1 MDKDTI
7 IILGGF
13 IFILIAAFKSP
24 FLMRYVKRIKFLG
37 NEIEFNNELYE
48 AIDQLKKA
56 GINAG
61 TQENIHYSS
70 DDENALNNILNR
82 DAVIEKHSYL
92 TQAIKSLAI
101 TRNISFLEI
110 TEIATIID
118 NLLVKQVI
126 TTDLAGGIR
135 SLYAFGSD
143 IRNEPKAKL
152 DLLTIRKYFAY
163 VDALLNNINELIGNK
178 QRDIVRDTKQD
189 TGNISSRQTHVGIPS
204 FQNPE
209 RGRPAATL
217 SCQSGALQNQRFP
230 IEKSIYRLG
239 ANSKNDLVINND
251 KFVSGHHAY
260 ISYEQGSLLL
270 FDDNSSNGTFLNNRK
285 LDKAPMALKLGDE
298 IRLGNCTFKLI

>member
-24 FLMRYVKRIKFLG
+24 FLMRYVKRIKIFG
-37 NEIEFNNELYE
+37 NEIEFNNELYD

-70 DDENALNNILNR
+70 DDSNALNNILNR

-118 NLLVKQVI
+118 KLLVKQVI

-178 QRDIVRDTKQD
+178 RRDIERDTKPD
-189 TGNISSRQTHVGIPS
+189 TGNISFRQTHVGIPS
-204 FQNPE
+204 FPNPE

-217 SCQSGALQNQRFP
+217 SCQSGALQGQRFP

-239 ANSKNDLVINND
+239 ANSQNDLVISND

-260 ISYEQGSLLL
+260 ISYEKSSLLL